1 MGKENK
7 TTDGAK
13 ILLEELTRP
22 IYSGNLMRRA
32 AEHLAEH
39 LPKYAA
45 AMESNKTAKDLFC
58 YEYSALSIGNP
69 FFLFYG
75 DGAAEA
81 LEQIENEDII
91 KDEVTFLLLVKAGTI
106 TAYIDDVA
114 AIAQG
119 IKNIEGR
126 SLIDAAAILSLIM
139 WASDDQIKS
148 ANVDRALLMAEYWK
162 IAPRVK
168 YRFAYVVAKNVLNA
182 SPEELEQIAAEYIN
196 ILPKNENP
204 DNVRER
210 LSKDAD
216 ELHDVFCRLGKISEK
231 TKRTTKRVKIVADTL
246 AFYHSTLNINSAP
259 LKYHDPDNVPST
271 GKITGTLTTW
281 LNSYGGVD
289 SIPNDVTQSDVM
301 AALNG
306 VQNMLA
312 NGLFHEERQT
322 GIRAAKV
329 TKKEFARYALEYDTP
344 NAENIKRVWGGLEI
358 AARVK
363 LTMRDDKRGRE
374 KYTFVVGLMDCD
386 ERGAIL
392 TVPPTVYKSRVT
404 LLSRD
409 TWEKLQGLNKNYK
422 ADSFKRFRNVL
433 IYKTH
438 KKTEDLL
445 NDIFGYDD
453 KIETAGDVSAE
464 QRRKTRRTI
473 SVHKSRDRAKLT
485 EYFQAARNEGII
497 TQYEETDGVYSWR
510 RSGIKTQ

>member
-1 MGKENK
+1 MMNKEEK
-7 TTDGAK
+7 TDGAK

-22 IYSGNLMRRA
+22 IYSGDLMRRA

-45 AMESNKTAKDLFC
+45 AMESNKRAKDLFC

-81 LEQIENEDII
+81 LEHIKNEDII
-91 KDEVTFLLLVKAGTI
+91 NDELTFLLLVKAGTI
-106 TAYIDDVA
+106 TGYIDDVA
-114 AIAQG
+114 AIAQDV
-119 IKNIEGR
+119 KNIEGR

-148 ANVDRALLMAEYWK
+148 TNVDRALLMSEYWK

-168 YRFAYVVAKNVLNA
+168 YRFAYVVANNVLNA

-196 ILPKNENP
+196 ILPKNVSP
-204 DNVRER
+204 DNVRAR

-216 ELHDVFCRLGKISEK
+216 ELHDVFLRLGKISEK
-231 TKRTTKRVKIVADTL
+231 TKRTNKRAKIADDTL
-246 AFYHSTLNINSAP
+246 AFYHSTLKINSAP

-289 SIPNDVTQSDVM
+289 NLPSGATQSDVM

-312 NGLFHEERQT
+312 NGLFHEESQT
-322 GIRAAKV
+322 GVRAARV

-344 NAENIKRVWGGLEI
+344 NAEDIKRVWDGLI
-358 AARVK
+358 VASRVK
-363 LTMRDDKRGRE
+363 LMRGTDKRGRE
-374 KYTFVVGLMDCD
+374 LWCFVVGLIEGD

-404 LLSRD
+404 LLARE
-409 TWEKLQGLNKNYK
+409 TWEKLQGMNYN

-433 IYKTH
+433 IYKNH

-453 KIETAGDVSAE
+453 KIETAGDVSDE
-464 QRRKTRRTI
+464 QRRKARRTI
-473 SVHKSRDRAKLT
+473 TKNKGRDRAKLA
-485 EYFQAARNEGII
+485 EYFKAALNEGVI

-510 RSGIKTQ
+510 RSDIKTR